1 LRTIL
6 LIPCTDRKRSRPS
19 EELRARN
26 LAPGTLSEVAGEWFE
41 RVASAKSKQLHE
53 GVYCGRAYREAANA
67 AKALSAEL
75 AVISAG
81 LGVVR
86 ADQQIPSYSL
96 TVAPRSEDTVLSK
109 ITCDEARPEAWWRAL
124 KCAHDG
130 GTAVQDI
137 LRSEAS
143 TLVLIGLSASYARL
157 IRDDLMNL
165 SGTETERVRIFGA
178 GIAEHLPAHL
188 AASVMPYDAR
198 LNGPDSPI
206 PGTMSDFASRALHHY
221 ACCLRDGVLSASH
234 ADDDRQKLLGQMT
247 GWRTPN
253 TPVRERMTD
262 EEIVRFIHEHWQ
274 ETGGR
279 SGASLRLLRDS
290 GHACEQSRF
299 RDLFRSASS
308 RRDETEKS
316 AA

>member
-1 LRTIL
+1 MANEWVTRI
-6 LIPCTDRKRSRPS
+6 SRASPRH
-19 EELRARN
+19 LQ
-26 LAPGTLSEVAGEWFE
+26 GE
-41 RVASAKSKQLHE
+41 
-53 GVYCGRAYREAANA
+53 VYCGRAYREASTA
-67 AKALSAEL
+67 ARELDAEL

-86 ADQQIPSYSL
+86 ASERIPTYSL
-96 TVAPRSEDTVLSK
+96 TVAPGSEDTVLDK
-109 ITCDEARPEAWWRAL
+109 ITNDGARPDAWWSAL
-124 KCAHDG
+124 KLGQDEGAGVHD
-130 GTAVQDI
+130 V
-137 LRSEAS
+137 LRSNPSA
-143 TLVLIGLSASYARL
+143 LVLMGLSANYARL
-157 IRDDLMNL
+157 IRKDLLDL
-165 SGTETERVRIFGA
+165 SGAETQRVRIFGA
-178 GIAEHLPAHL
+178 GITEHLPAHL

-221 ACCLRDGVLSASH
+221 AWCLRDGVLSSAD
-234 ADDDRQKLLGQMT
+234 ADDDRQKLLTQMT
-247 GWRTPN
+247 GWRIPN

-262 EEIVRFIHEHWQ
+262 EEIMRFIHEHWE

-279 SGASLRLLRDS
+279 SGASLRLLRDR

-308 RRDETEKS
+308 RRDEAEHS

>member
-1 LRTIL
+1 M
-6 LIPCTDRKRSRPS
+6 
-19 EELRARN
+19 
-26 LAPGTLSEVAGEWFE
+26 
-41 RVASAKSKQLHE
+41 RVASAKPKGPHE
-53 GVYCGRAYREAANA
+53 EVYCGRAYREAASA
-67 AKALSAEL
+67 AKKLSAEL

-96 TVAPRSEDTVLSK
+96 TVSPGSEDTVMDK
-109 ITCDEARPEAWWRAL
+109 IIGGGASPDAWWGAL
-124 KCAHDG
+124 QFGRDEVAG
-130 GTAVQDI
+130 VQDVLRGNPAALI
-137 LRSEAS
+137 LM
-143 TLVLIGLSASYARL
+143 GLSASYARL
-157 IRDDLMNL
+157 IRDDLMDL
-165 SGTETERVRIFGA
+165 SGAETQRVRIFGA
-178 GIAEHLPAHL
+178 GIIEHLPAHL

-221 ACCLRDGVLSASH
+221 AWCLRDGVLSSAD
-234 ADDDRQKLLGQMT
+234 ADDDRQKLLTQMR

-253 TPVRERMTD
+253 TPVRQRMTD
-262 EEIVRFIHEHWQ
+262 EEIVRFIHEHWE

-279 SGASLRLLRDS
+279 SGASLRLLRDR

-308 RRDETEKS
+308 RRDEAEQS